1 MTTNSATKPLT
12 IGTVCRTLRDEFDDV
27 SISKIRFLEDQ
38 GLLTPRRSPG
48 GYRQYGVEEVDR
60 LRTILRLQR
69 DEFLPLR
76 VIREELATGIAAPDR
91 PARRRAT
98 AGGDGAR
105 RYARDDLIAETAAD
119 GELVDELAEFGLIVP
134 AASDRQYGDVD
145 VEIVRL
151 AMQLAPFGLGPRHL
165 RQFHAAVTRASG
177 MLEGVVSPALRSRNT
192 DRREAGL
199 DDLSALARISAD
211 LAERFLVR
219 EVLSAAGG

>member
-1 MTTNSATKPLT
+1 MMSATKPLT
-12 IGTVCRTLRDEFDDV
+12 IGTVCRALRDEFDDV

-38 GLLTPRRSPG
+38 GLLTPRRTPG

-76 VIREELATGIAAPDR
+76 VIREELATGITTPDR

-98 AGGDGAR
+98 AVADGAR
-105 RYARDDLIAETAAD
+105 RYTREEILAETAAD
-119 GELVDELAEFGLIVP
+119 PDIVRELQEFGLIVP
-134 AASDRQYGDVD
+134 ATVDRLFGETD

-151 AMQLAPFGLGPRHL
+151 AMQLGPYGLGPRHL
-165 RQFHAAVTRASG
+165 RQFHAAVTRAAG
-177 MLEGVVSPALRSRNT
+177 MLEGVVSPALRSRNA

-199 DDLSALARISAD
+199 DDLAALARISAD

-219 EVLSAAGG
+219 EVLGAAGG